1 MLFNLIVRADEA
13 LPMLTSRMFER
24 TPDELADRYRTSTS
38 FDFNALAQ
46 LPTVMARE
54 FESDDMDAMAR
65 LGYMDSP
72 SINPVISSPVSSFH
86 RMLYWISACSMKTIG
101 KINALIG
108 GFARGTLFACFQ
120 SFLIAVPCRSN
131 LKPLLRM
138 IKI

>member
-1 MLFNLIVRADEA
+1 MLFNLIIRADET

-65 LGYMDSP
+65 LGYIDSP
-72 SINPVISSPVSSFH
+72 SINPVISSPVLQFPSH
-86 RMLYWISACSMKTIG
+86 
-101 KINALIG
+101 ALLDLG
-108 GFARGTLFACFQ
+108 
-120 SFLIAVPCRSN
+120 
-131 LKPLLRM
+131 LLDEN
-138 IKI
+138 